1 MEKIVK
7 NIWVRLIAC
16 ILCAS
21 SCIGIVASVF
31 GMVLFSAYPDMEE
44 LLKDG
49 NERIMEN
56 YAMYVM
62 LETDADKLNSFL
74 DNTNMYISIDEKTY
88 EGADSDTPVVN
99 RIYSNMPSGVD
110 VSYQI
115 DGMKLSECYGYNVST
130 VLGALCNSYQR
141 SYWEYT
147 ISTPL
152 QGYVFDV
159 NTGLFYYVTAD
170 GYFKATYVDVC
181 RNGEYYDYNLIVRGE
196 KEIYY
201 NSFYGITLDTTEYEE
216 WDWVRLSGKRMG
228 LTEQYGSNVIQ
239 LVSDSAIIDEKLRT
253 ENYEVEYFSINYVSD
268 KITTYNVTM
277 AMDSTLAKDDLF
289 AEWQDAVC
297 TMYGYQDDL
306 SWILWVCVIT
316 LICGIVL
323 LAVSAPAEKEKLRI
337 YHKIPVLIFTGM
349 VAAVEILL
357 GLLVL
362 LMCELHMDSG
372 SWVIS
377 TTEFAMHVESVVAVM
392 LLILFTYLANIMTR
406 IRTKTFFRY
415 SELYYICRPILFLY
429 RGFRENISL
438 IWKGLIPLA
447 LIAVAEFLVIICFYW
462 DAEALLTFFFL
473 FKLVEIPVVL
483 FGLAQM
489 KRLQQGSK
497 RIASGDLTPI
507 DTKGM
512 FWEFKKHGEN
522 INQIRDGI
530 TVAVEEQIK
539 SERFKTELIT
549 NVSHDIKTP
558 LTSIINY
565 VDLIKKEEITDPT
578 MIEYVDVLDRQS
590 ARLKKLIEDLMEASK
605 ASTGNLE
612 VQLEECD
619 MGVLLSQVV
628 GEFEEKLGEN
638 GLEAVVSKPEESV
651 MAMVDGRHV
660 WRVLDNLLNN
670 VCKYSQ
676 PNTRVYILLEQDA
689 NEVAITFKNIS
700 KMALNIPSDQLMQ
713 RFVRGDSSRHT
724 EGSGLG
730 LSIAQ
735 SLTELMNGSMKLD
748 IDGDLFKVTLKFNRV
763 V

>member
-159 NTGLFYYVTAD
+159 NTGLFYYVTSD

-297 TMYGYQDDL
+297 TMYGYQDDI